1 LLSFF
6 QLDSNR
12 NVTASAVNMQ
22 GERFL
27 EGRGEGT
34 MRSLRP
40 SARVMQMRQAKAL
53 PIEVGCAG
61 ASVLGVLKSAGQ
73 PGFPRPKNMAM
84 PDLDGIRAPE
94 GVEDKSFARC
104 RSGGP
109 YGES

>member
-1 LLSFF
+1 
-6 QLDSNR
+6 
-12 NVTASAVNMQ
+12 
-22 GERFL
+22 
-27 EGRGEGT
+27 